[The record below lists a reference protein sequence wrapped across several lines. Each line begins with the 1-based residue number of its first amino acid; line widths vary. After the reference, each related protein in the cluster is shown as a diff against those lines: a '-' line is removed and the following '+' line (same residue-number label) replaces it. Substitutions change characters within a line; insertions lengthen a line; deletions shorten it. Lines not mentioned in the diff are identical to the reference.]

1 MSNTTPLTDA
11 INALTTY
18 ANETTG
24 ASDTNLSDAVGTLIS
39 GYGGGGGDDTMG
51 QYLANTLTN
60 YSNDTITNIPQY
72 GFAYA
77 SNLVELSIPNVERI
91 GAYAFM
97 YTGIKKL
104 VIHKTVRLNGWQIFG
119 KMTNLEE
126 LDIMNVIS
134 PQQQLFI
141 DSGKMSVLIIRDTN
155 NILTLVNNTNVFN
168 NTPFAS
174 GKSGGTLYVPQSLIS
189 SYQSATTWS
198 TILSYANN
206 SIQAIEGS
214 IYETQYADGTPIS

>member
-1 MSNTTPLTDA
+1 MSILSKLQALLTAANTKTGESDTTLTDA
-11 INALTTY
+11 MQ
-18 ANETTG
+18 
-24 ASDTNLSDAVGTLIS
+24 TLVD
-39 GYGGGGGDDTMG
+39 GYGQGGGDDTMG

-77 SNLVELSIPNVERI
+77 SNLVELSIPNVELI

-97 YTGIKKL
+97 NTGMKKL
-104 VIHKTVRLNGWQIFG
+104 VIHKTVRLDGWQIFS

-134 PQQQLFI
+134 SQQQLFS
-141 DSGKMSVLIIRDTN
+141 DSVKMSVLIIRDTN

-198 TILSYANN
+198 TILGYENN
-206 SIQAIEGS
+206 QILPIEGS
-214 IYETQYADGTPIS
+214 QYENYYADGTAIS